1 MDSRKL
7 VLTET
12 GIVAAGQAVCTAAMM
27 GIFALLHQFDTTV
40 VVGGI
45 VGALVATC
53 NFFAMAMGAM
63 IAADKAEKNDVNGGK
78 ATIKSSMF
86 GRLLA
91 MAVILV
97 VMGKSGYCNIIA
109 LLVPLVF
116 TRPILTVYEFF
127 RKPGEENT

>member
-45 VGALVATC
+45 VGALVAIC

-63 IAADKAEKNDVNGGK
+63 IAADKAAQDDVKGGK
-78 ATIKSSMF
+78 ATIKASMT
-86 GRLLA
+86 GRLVA
-91 MAVILV
+91 MAVILIV
-97 VMGKSGYCNIIA
+97 FPKSGYCHLIA
-109 LLVPLVF
+109 LLVPMVF
-116 TRPILTVYEFF
+116 TRPVLTLYHFF
-127 RKPGEENT
+127 RKSGEENT

>member
-1 MDSRKL
+1 MDSRKIVL
-7 VLTET
+7 VET
-12 GIVAAGQAVCTAAMM
+12 GIVAAGEAVCTAAMM
-27 GIFALLHQFDTTV
+27 GVFALLNAFDNTV
-40 VVGGI
+40 LIGGI
-45 VGALVATC
+45 VGALVAIG

-63 IAADKAEKNDVNGGK
+63 IAADQAAKQNIKGGK

-116 TRPILTVYEFF
+116 VRPVLSVYEFF
-127 RKPGEENT
+127 RKPGEN